1 MSADRPAPPV
11 PTSPQ
16 DRDPPGR
23 PADVRGIDLNAP
35 AKPDAPATE
44 PHLPHERD
52 QNKDMTGGQ
61 PDAQVQQGWRDV
73 QRGLQDTDEELRAH
87 SVGKPTAPSKQ
98 KK

>member
-44 PHLPHERD
+44 PHLPHRTLPY
-52 QNKDMTGGQ
+52 QTS
-61 PDAQVQQGWRDV
+61 PH
-73 QRGLQDTDEELRAH
+73 H
-87 SVGKPTAPSKQ
+87 SKI
-98 KK
+98 